1 VLGGP
6 LAGFSG
12 IVLRQKNRTW
22 FVVSFDVLERSVSVE
37 LEGTEVFVE
46 R

>member
-1 VLGGP
+1 

-12 IVLRQKNRTW
+12 IVVRQKNRTR